1 MKRRYRRRIQR
12 GDMAGIGS
20 APRGRKNY
28 EIREHAKSRDWKRA
42 TRLCL
47 RQSLF
52 QSQRVS
58 PDFYFFQASFR
69 SRLNHP
75 YPRAERDSEK
85 ALRCFLVSSSRKIPH
100 KYDDRPLPQQ
110 QLFLRSRH
118 FIFLKNLLQGIPCVD
133 CDLPDISFRQIRE
146 GHLRGMPVGV
156 DCDIDKVFLPGVL
169 IIPGEEDACSVGALR
184 SFRLPWCEPVEAP
197 MV

>member
-1 MKRRYRRRIQR
+1 MRGSHVLSNSDENRGAQVCRRRIQR
-12 GDMAGIGS
+12 REMAGIGS

-75 YPRAERDSEK
+75 HLRAEVLSK
-85 ALRCFLVSSSRKIPH
+85 RCSAVFYVHPTGSPH
-100 KYDDRPLPQQ
+100 SQMQDFEREVNGDLYR
-110 QLFLRSRH
+110 RNR
-118 FIFLKNLLQGIPCVD
+118 IFSQ
-133 CDLPDISFRQIRE
+133 
-146 GHLRGMPVGV
+146 
-156 DCDIDKVFLPGVL
+156 PGNY
-169 IIPGEEDACSVGALR
+169 
-184 SFRLPWCEPVEAP
+184 
-197 MV
+197 